1 MKRWVCVWIGEQG
14 DPSKNIRIYGC
25 AYEYIDVHDRILLV
39 GEAGP
44 IDANGNDQK
53 C

>member
-1 MKRWVCVWIGEQG
+1 MIQVK
-14 DPSKNIRIYGC
+14 IY
-25 AYEYIDVHDRILLV
+25 AYTDVHIYTYKYIDVHDRILLV